1 MSASMPGKKN
11 KPRERV
17 EAREQTILSAA
28 TEVFTTLG
36 VDGATMA
43 EIARRAQIAEGTL
56 YLYHRNK
63 QDLLAVVVERFWA
76 DLTEGALCAVNTE
89 EAVMTQLQQLATY
102 HLTEVINQ
110 YDIVG
115 LTYRARQ
122 RHGEPE
128 YQLPK
133 IREYVRVFDRI
144 VERGIDR
151 GELKADLVLWQC
163 RDAFFGTLE
172 HSARTLRLRNAGFD
186 ASVIQHLINMLKIH
200 LIADQAT
207 PPLPSDS
214 EEILAKLRSIE
225 NQLAELRS
233 G

>member
-1 MSASMPGKKN
+1 MSASVSGKKN

-28 TEVFTTLG
+28 TAVFTTSG

-56 YLYHRNK
+56 YLYHKNK

-76 DLTEGALCAVNTE
+76 DLTEGALSAVNTE
-89 EAVMTQLQQLATY
+89 EPVMAQLQQLAAY
-102 HLTEVINQ
+102 HLTELINQ
-110 YDIVG
+110 SDLVG
-115 LTYRARQ
+115 LTYRARL

-163 RDAFFGTLE
+163 RDVFFGTLE
-172 HSARTLRLRNAGFD
+172 HSARTLRLRDAGFD
-186 ASVIQHLINMLKIH
+186 ASIIQQLIKMLKIYQVE
-200 LIADQAT
+200 DQAT
-207 PPLPSDS
+207 TALTSDN
-214 EEILAKLRSIE
+214 EKILARLSSIE
-225 NQLAELRS
+225 NQLAEIRS
-233 G
+233 S